1 MEEFAELVK
10 SETPVFVE
18 FFASW
23 CPHCRKMMPI
33 IEDLKQKAK
42 DKMIVRQFDIDDA
55 ANRRLIEYYQV
66 QAVPLMM
73 VFKSGEQLWRQNGEM
88 NEERLFQ
95 TVQRLF

>member
-1 MEEFAELVK
+1 
-10 SETPVFVE
+10 
-18 FFASW
+18 
-23 CPHCRKMMPI
+23 
-33 IEDLKQKAK
+33 
-42 DKMIVRQFDIDDA
+42 MIVRQFDIDDA